1 MVYREIIEA
10 RIVPSIEVL
19 SQILGCLQI
28 PHDPAFKSRL
38 IENIGVSA
46 DSSRSSNLCSLIDG
60 FGEYDPRAFS
70 LLEVCA
76 NMKLVPYSY

>member
-10 RIVPSIEVL
+10 RIIPSIEIL
-19 SQILGCLQI
+19 SQVLGCLQI
-28 PHDPAFKSRL
+28 SHDPSLKRRL

-46 DSSRSSNLCSLIDG
+46 DTSRSSNLCSLIDG

-70 LLEVCA
+70 LLEVCT
-76 NMKLVPYSY
+76 NLKLIP